1 MQMQLVAYYFTF
13 DFKQVI
19 DVETDELYL
28 RSFKQMILKQKIRTF
43 NEFSKEVPNFHK
55 VLETGIEYFH

>member
-19 DVETDELYL
+19 DTETDELCL

-43 NEFSKEVPNFHK
+43 NEFSKEVPNFRK